1 MPTLVFHSQDE
12 ERVPVAAGRQ
22 LAGLIPGAQ
31 FVPLPSRNHIPLE
44 HEGARQQFLDAFDEF
59 TGSNRT
65 P

>member
-44 HEGARQQFLDAFDEF
+44 HEGAWQQFLDAFDEF

-65 P
+65 R